1 MEDVEDDID
10 EISDSDS
17 SKATARLFDGIDNLK
32 AGVLPQSKFGELI
45 ETLGAVFCSKYMAVN
60 LWKVDPN

>member
-32 AGVLPQSKFGELI
+32 AGVLP
-45 ETLGAVFCSKYMAVN
+45 
-60 LWKVDPN
+60 